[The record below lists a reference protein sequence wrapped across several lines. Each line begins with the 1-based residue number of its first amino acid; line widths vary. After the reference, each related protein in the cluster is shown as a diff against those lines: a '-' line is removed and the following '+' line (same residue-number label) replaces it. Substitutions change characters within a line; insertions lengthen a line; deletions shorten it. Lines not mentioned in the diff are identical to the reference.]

1 MKFAEANLSPPAASC
16 RASPKFRVPNSPY
29 GPPLLSRSLQAS
41 RPPTPSPFSRREGLI
56 RPAIWALRPAPAPGR
71 LLLPRRTGGDA
82 LAATAARRRRRRRRR
97 RAPPRAAAVGA
108 RRRRG
113 LASVRGPRRPGG
125 AREECPV
132 ARLVPSSA
140 CAARRQGGPARA
152 QAQARAARRR

>member
-1 MKFAEANLSPPAASC
+1 MKFAEALSLLTCASEVPSPRTVPPALSKPP
-16 RASPKFRVPNSPY
+16 SLETPH
-29 GPPLLSRSLQAS
+29 PPLL
-41 RPPTPSPFSRREGLI
+41 SRREGLI

-82 LAATAARRRRRRRRR
+82 FAATAARWRRRRRRRS
-97 RAPPRAAAVGA
+97 APSRAAAVGA

-140 CAARRQGGPARA
+140 RAARRQGGPARA
-152 QAQARAARRR
+152 EAQARTARRR